1 MTNQYETNEEK
12 VLRLQSAKGT
22 PQEKALMS
30 ELWEQNY
37 SLIKMIIHKL
47 TGLTELDN
55 DFEDLTQEAYFGFR
69 AAVYTFDPERGIRF
83 SSYAGKRI
91 EWELCRYYEK
101 SGCMVH
107 IPAYLKKRLR
117 DASEKKDQLE
127 KETNGSVTIETAL
140 KSLGLSHTAIRGTLS
155 ALDKLNAVSLD
166 SNYSTDDTDSCT
178 LLDILA
184 SDEDIVEYIVS
195 QEWHKSLHQVLLKA
209 LHELPEDDQEIIV
222 RHYYHGIP
230 IWRMAEESGQ
240 SRQTIWNRKNKV
252 FQSIRTG
259 KYGQELAEY
268 MPSVSK
274 YEKALRLIMQDREAV
289 KQLQLTA
296 AERELLI
303 L

>member
-22 PQEKALMS
+22 PQEKALMY

-37 SLIKMIIHKL
+37 RLIKMIIHKL
-47 TGLTELDN
+47 TGLTESDN
-55 DFEDLTQEAYFGFR
+55 DFEDLTQESYFGFR
-69 AAVYTFDPERGIRF
+69 AAVYAFDPERGIKF

-117 DASEKKDQLE
+117 DAAEKKDQLE
-127 KETNGSVTIETAL
+127 KETNGSVTLETAL
-140 KSLGLSHTAIRGTLS
+140 KALGLSHTAVLGTLS
-155 ALDKLNAVSLD
+155 ALDKLNAVTLD
-166 SNYSTDDTDSCT
+166 NNYTTDDNDGCT

-184 SDEDIVEYIVS
+184 SNEDIEEYIVS
-195 QEWHKSLHQVLLKA
+195 QEWHKSLHQVLHKA
-209 LHELPEDDQEIIV
+209 LHELPENEQELII
-222 RHYYHGIP
+222 RNYFHGVP
-230 IWRMAEESGQ
+230 ISQMAEESGQ
-240 SRQTIWNRKNKV
+240 SRQTIWNKKSKA

-259 KYGQELAEY
+259 KYGKELAEY

-274 YEKALRLIMQDREAV
+274 YEKALRLIMQDREAI

-296 AERELLI
+296 TERELLI